1 MFDNAENW
9 YNAHEDNYG
18 PDDTC
23 PWEMW
28 VEDCG
33 YEVEEIS
40 KEEFDEN
47 VG

>member
-9 YNAHEDNYG
+9 FHAHEDEYG
-18 PDDTC
+18 LEDTC

-33 YEVEEIS
+33 YEVEEVS